1 MVASAYHDLE
11 FRVVAGAD
19 LTAPDRAAMF
29 ALFDVAYRDANHA
42 YLEKSFGTLR
52 WVALAW
58 HGDTLAGFSLAE
70 SRIID
75 LPRLPAAVVHLA
87 GICCIAPEFRRRH
100 LFVVL
105 ERMAGLLPDGT
116 SLDRTA
122 VRSLGCGRMAH
133 PASFRGMTGIPSVVP
148 KPGVTPTAWQQEV
161 GKAIAAEYGVR
172 DFDPRTFVCHGTGV
186 PIGYP
191 VIDMDVTPA
200 EWAVF
205 REVNRDRGDSL
216 LGIAWMPDAPPGW
229 DDTP

>member
-1 MVASAYHDLE
+1 MVANAYPDLQFRTVEGTRLSASE
-11 FRVVAGAD
+11 
-19 LTAPDRAAMF
+19 RAAVF

-58 HGDTLAGFSLAE
+58 HGDTLVGFSLAE
-70 SRIID
+70 SRILD
-75 LPRLPAAVVHLA
+75 LPRLPASPVHLA

-100 LFVVL
+100 LFATL
-105 ERMAGLLPDGT
+105 ERMAGLLPDGS
-116 SLDRTA
+116 SLDRSD

-133 PASFRGMTGIPSVVP
+133 PASFRGMTRIASVVP
-148 KPGVTPTAWQQEV
+148 KPGVVPTAWQQEV
-161 GKAIAAEYGVR
+161 GQAIADQYHVP

-191 VIDMDVTPA
+191 VIEMDVTPT
-200 EWAVF
+200 EWEVF

-216 LGIAWMPDAPPGW
+216 LGIAWTPDAPPRW
-229 DDTP
+229 DAPP